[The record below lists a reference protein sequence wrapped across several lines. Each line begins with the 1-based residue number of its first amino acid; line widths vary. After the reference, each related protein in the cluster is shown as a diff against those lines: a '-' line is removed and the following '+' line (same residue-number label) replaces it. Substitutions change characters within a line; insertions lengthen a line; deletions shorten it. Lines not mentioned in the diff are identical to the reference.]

1 MLSDSELEQLGRKMD
16 FNNNNDID
24 ITEFM
29 TTLIDW
35 STVQRGT
42 KWQVRRAQ
50 ALDLWGQLAKCT

>member
-24 ITEFM
+24 LTEFM

-42 KWQVRRAQ
+42 KWQV
-50 ALDLWGQLAKCT
+50 G